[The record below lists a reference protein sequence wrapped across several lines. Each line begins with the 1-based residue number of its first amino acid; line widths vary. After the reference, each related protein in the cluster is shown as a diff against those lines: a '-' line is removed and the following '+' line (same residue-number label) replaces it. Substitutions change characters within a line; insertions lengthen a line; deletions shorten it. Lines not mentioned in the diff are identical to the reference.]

1 MDQGHAILGERLYIC
16 VKRKGV
22 IWIRYDGETPSRT
35 RKIQEKQTGQVKGH
49 RATLHR
55 A

>member
-22 IWIRYDGETPSRT
+22 IWIRYDRGRPPEDLDY
-35 RKIQEKQTGQVKGH
+35 RKEKLEKINQDG
-49 RATLHR
+49 
-55 A
+55 